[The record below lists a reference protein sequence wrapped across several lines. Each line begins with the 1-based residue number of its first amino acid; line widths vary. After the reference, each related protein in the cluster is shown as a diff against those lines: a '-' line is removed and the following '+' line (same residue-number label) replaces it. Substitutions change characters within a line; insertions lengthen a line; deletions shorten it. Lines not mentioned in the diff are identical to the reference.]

1 MFHNGPVCNLNDH
14 CSILCHRD
22 NFQSPQA
29 ARLHP
34 TKPYFVYSPCV
45 DGEFIID
52 REHPFTS
59 RYRYLITD
67 AAPDSEW
74 LNEQWEAWHA
84 ER

>member
-1 MFHNGPVCNLNDH
+1 MPDYLLIQFGHNDQPGKGPERE
-14 CSILCHRD
+14 S
-22 NFQSPQA
+22 A
-29 ARLHP
+29 A
-34 TKPYFVYSPCV
+34 V

-67 AAPDSEW
+67 AAPDVAW
-74 LNEQWEAWHA
+74 LNAQWEAWAA